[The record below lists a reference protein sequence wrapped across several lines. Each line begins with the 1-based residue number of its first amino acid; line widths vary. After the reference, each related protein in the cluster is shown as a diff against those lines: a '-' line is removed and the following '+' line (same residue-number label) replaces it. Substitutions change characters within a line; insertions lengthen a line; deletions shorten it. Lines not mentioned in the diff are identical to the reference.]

1 VNYGT
6 FLNGFIEPLKMWS
19 AKILG
24 QSGDSLGQASPRT
37 FLSLLTLLFIAFS
50 RVTKPALQVAS
61 GSMTVSC

>member
-1 VNYGT
+1 VNYGI
-6 FLNGFIEPLKMWS
+6 FLTGFVEPLKMWA

-24 QSGDSLGQASPRT
+24 QTGDSLEQASPRT

-50 RVTKPALQVAS
+50 RATKPALQVAS